1 MFVLCVIED
10 EGDTDII
17 CLYCVIED
25 EGDTDVICLY
35 CVLLRTRGILI

>member
-17 CLYCVIED
+17 CLYCV
-25 EGDTDVICLY
+25 LQ
-35 CVLLRTRGILI
+35 RTRGILI